1 MVMTRAAHIAFKPEH
16 KVALLCLSSNG
27 QFVSWADQS
36 GLVSLATVSEDQTLD
51 VKGIWH
57 SSGTVVGLCLRGQR
71 AYVLDDVEGLS
82 CVNREGEVD
91 WHVPVAGGGFSLH
104 KGPTDMAVIDA
115 LGRLLRI
122 GYDGSATD
130 LTSQF
135 EGILDAMYAR
145 EFLVLSHEDGS
156 VKALKGSQVVW
167 DRPVR
172 GEVGESITAL
182 GMDASG
188 HLIIGREGYALVDG
202 EEEALEMETWC
213 LDGQGL
219 LFRCDLKT
227 RLTHITP
234 GLGSVVC
241 GFDNGSVTH
250 YKDNEHQELLNTG
263 FAVQSLMVR
272 QNHVVVS
279 SWFYLLGVEAGSEP
293 WKIEHQGMPMLLEAS
308 NDGSVCFFA
317 GEDQNDWTEPE
328 PIGFF
333 SLESEARDA
342 DPSEL
347 TEWFQKPDAEPE
359 RSAEEIYR
367 IDDSV
372 GNLLTEEERILME
385 KPPEVG
391 LDSLHAALDDFTFAS
406 PEDEAQG
413 TLNVDAESLLEELDD
428 QLSSMAMMPDE
439 DLFDALNEEVVAP
452 IAPIPKAGDDRVVTC
467 DEDGTAV
474 VLLDGLGSEDLQ
486 NRIVMWSWVDSTGK
500 EIATQARAKVRLS
513 AGVHRFEL
521 RICDSEGQ
529 WSSDTIQ
536 LTLKQA

>member
-1 MVMTRAAHIAFKPEH
+1 
-16 KVALLCLSSNG
+16 
-27 QFVSWADQS
+27 
-36 GLVSLATVSEDQTLD
+36 
-51 VKGIWH
+51 
-57 SSGTVVGLCLRGQR
+57 
-71 AYVLDDVEGLS
+71 
-82 CVNREGEVD
+82 
-91 WHVPVAGGGFSLH
+91 
-104 KGPTDMAVIDA
+104 
-115 LGRLLRI
+115 
-122 GYDGSATD
+122 
-130 LTSQF
+130 
-135 EGILDAMYAR
+135 
-145 EFLVLSHEDGS
+145 
-156 VKALKGSQVVW
+156 
-167 DRPVR
+167 
-172 GEVGESITAL
+172 
-182 GMDASG
+182 
-188 HLIIGREGYALVDG
+188 
-202 EEEALEMETWC
+202 
-213 LDGQGL
+213 
-219 LFRCDLKT
+219 
-227 RLTHITP
+227 
-234 GLGSVVC
+234 
-241 GFDNGSVTH
+241 
-250 YKDNEHQELLNTG
+250 
-263 FAVQSLMVR
+263 
-272 QNHVVVS
+272 
-279 SWFYLLGVEAGSEP
+279 
-293 WKIEHQGMPMLLEAS
+293 MPMLLEAS
-308 NDGSVCFFA
+308 TDGSVCFFA